1 MPLVIKGSSSGQVTV
16 DVPAAAGTNTLTIP
30 ASTGE
35 LLTTVNPKPGNIIQ
49 VVTDF
54 TQTTSAFTSS
64 STSYVTDSALP
75 SLAITPSA
83 SDSKIYV
90 SAYIGMQHDG
100 NNQVENAIY
109 RAISGGATTDLS
121 GGNTYG
127 NVFKGG
133 TNPEWGYAGV
143 QFIDSPNTTSAV
155 TYTWMSRVET
165 DNGSTAIFVH
175 AGCSCSITLM
185 EIAV

>member
-1 MPLVIKGSSSGQVTV
+1 
-16 DVPAAAGTNTLTIP
+16 
-30 ASTGE
+30 
-35 LLTTVNPKPGNIIQ
+35 
-49 VVTDF
+49 
-54 TQTTSAFTSS
+54 
-64 STSYVTDSALP
+64 
-75 SLAITPSA
+75 
-83 SDSKIYV
+83 
-90 SAYIGMQHDG
+90 MQHDG